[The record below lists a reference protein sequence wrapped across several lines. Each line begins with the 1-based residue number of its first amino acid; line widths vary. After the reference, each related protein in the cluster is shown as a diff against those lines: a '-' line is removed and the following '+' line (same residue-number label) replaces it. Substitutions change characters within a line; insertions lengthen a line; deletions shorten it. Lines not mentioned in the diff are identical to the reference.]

1 MLTYHIFNLIVTF
14 RFTGNVK
21 VTSGSVSVAGF
32 DMTSQESA
40 ARSHIGLC
48 PQHNVLFNELT
59 VREHLEFFARLKG
72 FKGKELHNEI
82 DELIEKL
89 ELQEK
94 VG

>member
-1 MLTYHIFNLIVTF
+1 MN
-14 RFTGNVK
+14 
-21 VTSGSVSVAGF
+21 VAGF
-32 DMTSQESA
+32 DMATQGSL

-72 FKGKELHNEI
+72 FKGKELHAEM

-94 VG
+94 VCL